1 MPRRSRILFESFE
14 VDKNTGK
21 VIITKQEELS
31 NLKGEDINEVKK
43 RAKLRL
49 AEIVRQVKALKAEA
63 EEIKSFL
70 ANL

>member
-1 MPRRSRILFESFE
+1 LPRRSRILFESFE